1 MHHVAPI
8 SFIAPLVGGGYVI
21 EGSGLPS
28 SGAELTRT
36 LGTPTDVDILGLN
49 FLLKK
54 TVNGSQQ
61 CLAEAFDG
69 SSQHQLRFDSSDR
82 LEYRIVAGAV
92 KLTTQVFR
100 DPNAWYDISV
110 LYNSTA
116 GTITFWVNGTQ
127 ITAFDTDSPPSG
139 TDCQLNKSGNTL
151 TLLRDGTNTAD
162 TFLGYVARIA
172 VIDGQSGFTATDFG
186 EAVGNGWQI
195 NSASGLTFGANGV
208 LIEGGTDMASGHDS
222 SSNFTNT
229 YTSITASSSG
239 LYSGGTSYFTFSG
252 DDIVVTAGDH
262 GIWTTSTLSGDIEVE
277 FTCTGSWSQGQYG
290 FAKSTHTPS
299 DDAQI
304 GLGPDKTKGCAV
316 HHAYSQMYFHDWDN
330 SSNIANT
337 VSPDATSSTNPSG
350 STVRIQRTSQGI
362 IRVFVDDSLEIEGSD
377 TYTGDVYFWMANHGT
392 ITNPLDM
399 DDITI
404 NSGGA
409 YGNDFARTGTI
420 TATNDSPTDDA
431 TNGYGNYAVL
441 NPLSKHASVTLS
453 NANRDWSQTASNQW
467 VEATIGI
474 GSTDTNVYH
483 FQVTAGHPDCQ
494 IGVSSGELLP
504 GTTYSTS
511 PNATNMV
518 MAYAGDGNVYYG
530 GGSIAS
536 YNTYGATDDIGVS
549 IDRANSQVKF
559 YKNGSLEGT
568 IDISSSAS
576 NIDSAA
582 HIVPVMTGG
591 GSATGTVFFIEADM
605 PQSMPSGTVT
615 LCTASL
621 PAPTATTPSAYMQ
634 TLTYTGDGSSPRTI
648 TGFTDADGNAV
659 TPDFVWLKSRSGA
672 YSHNLYDAVRG
683 AGAEKELQTDGTGA
697 EGASNNAQYGYVS
710 SFESGGFAVT
720 TGSTDDLYVND
731 SGATYVAWC
740 LKAGGSG
747 SADTSG
753 SISSVVSVADHGGF
767 SIGTFTGTGANATVG
782 HGLTIGAPSFFM
794 IKNLVDATNWTG
806 WHEGM
811 TAGDY
816 AIYLNTNGAE
826 ADQGGL
832 AWQSTPPS
840 SSVITLGTQSGQ
852 NGSGDGHVFY
862 AFARTPGL
870 IGIGSYTGNGST
882 DGPYVVVDDGGSGS
896 GSGSGFRPA
905 WVMIKRTDSTG
916 YWDIHDN
923 ARNPYNV
930 VDKRLHANAADTEAT
945 AGTTAIDFVAN
956 GFKIRTGSVANIN
969 VSGGTYIY
977 LAFAEYP
984 FGGEGISQA
993 RAR

>member
-82 LEYRIVAGAV
+82 LEYRIGAGAV

-420 TATNDSPTDDA
+420 TATSDSGTDSTDGSG
-431 TNGYGNYAVL
+431 TYGNYPVI
-441 NPLSKHASVTLS
+441 NPLDSEADSFTLTNGNRTYTTSSTQDEVIATFGANSGLWYWEVSVDTLS
-453 NANRDWSQTASNQW
+453 AGLAQISCGVAEQGLNNQTWPSSDAKWWGLNTNGSN
-467 VEATIGI
+467 
-474 GSTDTNVYH
+474 SNH
-483 FQVTAGHPDCQ
+483 RN
-494 IGVSSGELLP
+494 S
-504 GTTYSTS
+504 GTTT
-511 PNATNMV
+511 TGITV
-518 MAYAGDGNVYYG
+518 VTQGDTVQFAMNLDNGKLWIGRNDTWYG
-530 GGSIAS
+530 GGDPAADTSA
-536 YNTYGATDDIGVS
+536 TYSNLTSGALFIPTTGGQSAGANGVATL
-549 IDRANSQVKF
+549 IM
-559 YKNGSLEGT
+559 
-568 IDISSSAS
+568 
-576 NIDSAA
+576 DSADWTYNA
-582 HIVPVMTGG
+582 PTGFK
-591 GSATGTVFFIEADM
+591 A
-605 PQSMPSGTVT
+605 
-615 LCTASL
+615 LNTANL
-621 PAPTATTPSAYMQ
+621 PAPTVTDPSAYMQ

-648 TGFTDADGNAV
+648 TGFTDAGGNAV

-672 YSHNLYDAVRG
+672 
-683 AGAEKELQTDGTGA
+683 
-697 EGASNNAQYGYVS
+697 
-710 SFESGGFAVT
+710 
-720 TGSTDDLYVND
+720 
-731 SGATYVAWC
+731 
-740 LKAGGSG
+740 
-747 SADTSG
+747 
-753 SISSVVSVADHGGF
+753 
-767 SIGTFTGTGANATVG
+767 
-782 HGLTIGAPSFFM
+782 
-794 IKNLVDATNWTG
+794 
-806 WHEGM
+806 
-811 TAGDY
+811 
-816 AIYLNTNGAE
+816 
-826 ADQGGL
+826 
-832 AWQSTPPS
+832 
-840 SSVITLGTQSGQ
+840 
-852 NGSGDGHVFY
+852 
-862 AFARTPGL
+862 
-870 IGIGSYTGNGST
+870 
-882 DGPYVVVDDGGSGS
+882 
-896 GSGSGFRPA
+896 
-905 WVMIKRTDSTG
+905 
-916 YWDIHDN
+916 
-923 ARNPYNV
+923 
-930 VDKRLHANAADTEAT
+930 
-945 AGTTAIDFVAN
+945 
-956 GFKIRTGSVANIN
+956 
-969 VSGGTYIY
+969 
-977 LAFAEYP
+977 
-984 FGGEGISQA
+984 
-993 RAR
+993 